1 MIFRDLGEGK
11 SLVYNDEK
19 LVTQKQ
25 SSSND
30 RSRTIP
36 DDNGMYL

>member
-1 MIFRDLGEGK
+1 MISRDLGEGK
-11 SLVYNDEK
+11 SPVYSDEK
-19 LVTQKQ
+19 LATQKQ

-30 RSRTIP
+30 RSRTVP